1 MKRIGKTSNLIDEI
15 VEYGNISN
23 SVDVI
28 LRGRMRKQT
37 RNGRYILEH
46 RDEVIAKLQK
56 EIKDG
61 AFQIT
66 SYTEME
72 VKDGGK
78 VRKIQFVNRYEERIG
93 CNAIMRVV
101 EKHVFRRYIRTTS
114 ASIKGRGMHDLKEY
128 IQKDMEL
135 DPEGTKYC
143 YKFDIR
149 KFYESVNQDF
159 MMYALRRLFKDRRLL
174 TLLE

>member
-23 SVDVI
+23 SIDVV

-61 AFQIT
+61 VFQIT

-78 VRKIQFVNRYEERIG
+78 IRKIQ
-93 CNAIMRVV
+93 
-101 EKHVFRRYIRTTS
+101 
-114 ASIKGRGMHDLKEY
+114 
-128 IQKDMEL
+128 
-135 DPEGTKYC
+135 
-143 YKFDIR
+143 
-149 KFYESVNQDF
+149 
-159 MMYALRRLFKDRRLL
+159 
-174 TLLE
+174 